1 MSAKLIKP
9 AGQLLKMWKTIT
21 AVFSMIILIFAL
33 LLFSLGAPLELS
45 IIALSVCIVIWV
57 TLSLYL
63 PAFYRSLAFSIE
75 PDAILL
81 HKGVF
86 WKRRTTVPYAK
97 ITNIDITQGP
107 VERHYKLSKLHI
119 QTAGSNAA
127 NNAVAELLMCGI
139 TDPEGFKD
147 MIMSRIHKPASVDA
161 APLPV
166 DAGSNELLH
175 EILMEIRM
183 MREAVQ
189 KQP

>member
-21 AVFSMIILIFAL
+21 TVVFMIL
-33 LLFSLGAPLELS
+33 LLVPLLMFGIGAPLEIG
-45 IIALSVCIVIWV
+45 IIALSVWFVLWI
-57 TLSLYL
+57 TLALYL

-139 TDPEGFKD
+139 TDPEALKD
-147 MIMSRIHKPASVDA
+147 MIMSRIHKPASVEP

-166 DAGSNELLH
+166 EAGSNELLH
-175 EILMEIRM
+175 EILTEIRM
-183 MREAVQ
+183 MRES
-189 KQP
+189 